1 MGLFHCPMGA
11 PFYDDEAC
19 IDCGMCSATTKE
31 AMIEASKKIR
41 DYLRSHTEKK
51 GAINKIAVAG
61 KGGVGKSTVITLM
74 ANVLKRR
81 GYHVLVLDA
90 DESNPGLYRMFG
102 FDQEPKPLMALLSRF
117 SVGEPEPN
125 TGWLIRERIDSQDI
139 PSEYILDHNGL
150 RFLMVGKIVDPFQ
163 GCACSMADIAK
174 DLVAKLVL
182 KDKELLLIDM
192 EAGIESFGRGMERS
206 VNTIL
211 IVVEPSYESLALA
224 EKISYMA
231 EGMGISWI
239 RAILNKVPSEEVK
252 QRMIEELD
260 KRSIKPI
267 GTIYFDP
274 QLNKAGFEGTV
285 LGDSKATLDME
296 VIMDLLVDESK

>member
-1 MGLFHCPMGA
+1 
-11 PFYDDEAC
+11 
-19 IDCGMCSATTKE
+19 
-31 AMIEASKKIR
+31 
-41 DYLRSHTEKK
+41 
-51 GAINKIAVAG
+51 
-61 KGGVGKSTVITLM
+61 
-74 ANVLKRR
+74 
-81 GYHVLVLDA
+81 
-90 DESNPGLYRMFG
+90 
-102 FDQEPKPLMALLSRF
+102 
-117 SVGEPEPN
+117 
-125 TGWLIRERIDSQDI
+125 
-139 PSEYILDHNGL
+139 
-150 RFLMVGKIVDPFQ
+150 MVGKIVDPFQ